1 MLCVHHCHS
10 IAVPSPLAPPLIFAS
25 MDPQTLC
32 PEGEEEGEGRK
43 GSREKRRRVKMGDG
57 KLGIGEQVIFNGV

>member
-10 IAVPSPLAPPLIFAS
+10 TSVPSPLAPPLIIAS

-32 PEGEEEGEGRK
+32 PEGEEEGRKERGREGEK
-43 GSREKRRRVKMGDG
+43 GRGDG
-57 KLGIGEQVIFNGV
+57 KMSRAVREEGVTEK